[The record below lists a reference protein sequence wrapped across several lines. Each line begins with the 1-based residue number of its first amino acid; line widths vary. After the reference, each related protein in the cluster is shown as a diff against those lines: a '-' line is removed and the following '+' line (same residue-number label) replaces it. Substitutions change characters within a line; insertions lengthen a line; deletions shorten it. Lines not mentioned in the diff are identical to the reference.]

1 MECSSLAPAI
11 RRVCLTLVESAR
23 ATSKPRPATAR
34 APAPAIPTLRKYRRV
49 TAGIA
54 ASPLTARTKQRSD
67 AISGAKRSQVSACR
81 DQGVAAVV
89 RLGIAEQVQ
98 EALVPGHDHA
108 GGAGRLVGAQPLGPG
123 GTIGRD
129 FDRDPCL

>member
-34 APAPAIPTLRKYRRV
+34 APAPAIPTLRKSRRV

-67 AISGAKRSQVSACR
+67 AISGAKRGQDSACR
-81 DQGVAAVV
+81 DQHVAAVV

-98 EALVPGHDHA
+98 DALVPGHDHA
-108 GGAGRLVGAQPLGPG
+108 ARASRLLRSQLLGPAG
-123 GTIGRD
+123 
-129 FDRDPCL
+129 PL